1 MLFINVMQNQIL
13 KNNQIM
19 ETCIILMIIAPMYRC
34 VFCIFKTRIF
44 QLYFLGRQF
53 GNIMLED
60 WNIYIV
66 LLFTKDDHLLR
77 SLKGILLASL

>member
-1 MLFINVMQNQIL
+1 
-13 KNNQIM
+13 M
-19 ETCIILMIIAPMYRC
+19 ETCII
-34 VFCIFKTRIF
+34 TRIF
-44 QLYFLGRQF
+44 QLNFLGRQF

-66 LLFTKDDHLLR
+66 LLYTKDDHLLR